1 MIRRAFLVALL
12 LTAAGSAL
20 AVAGKTRTRKK
31 PAAKRASVTA
41 AAPLAGRIAYIGEGA
56 NLYVCGAACGKPTC
70 ITCAAKAEHAFAGPL
85 APVALSNG
93 IEQAVA
99 VPPQYDLPTF
109 SPDGTQIAY
118 SSLQHERGGTSFGV
132 NAYDLNRRA
141 ATVIFQSSDRPIYF
155 FWLPDGRRLFFLA
168 SDGQSLKL
176 ILAQSSEAKPVRVL
190 LTGLPLFFDWK
201 QASSDLAFHYLPVE
215 GAGPEQIGLM
225 DITDRDQ
232 RVVKA
237 IAKGRTPF
245 RSPAWSPDGSHLAYV
260 VDNKNGQLALMVA
273 NADGSAPK
281 PMVGLAPATTAF
293 VWAPDSSHIAFSTLK
308 QEGKMSYDGVNLLD
322 IGSGNISTL
331 VSDPV
336 IAYNFSPDGRWLAY
350 IGTTETSNSWNVVAA
365 GGGKARKLCSFV
377 ATGPESIAYQ
387 VFDQYALSHRF
398 WSPDSRALVFAGV
411 ILKEGQAPAEQMPP
425 PSVWVLPVDGGA
437 PRELADGSIAFWS
450 PRR

>member
-12 LTAAGSAL
+12 LTAAGSAF
-20 AVAGKTRTRKK
+20 AIAGKSRTGK
-31 PAAKRASVTA
+31 PAAKGASTTA
-41 AAPLAGRIAYIGEGA
+41 AAPIAGRIAYIGEGA
-56 NLYVCGAACGKPTC
+56 NLYVCGAACEKPTC
-70 ITCAAKAEHAFAGPL
+70 ITCAAKAEHAL
-85 APVALSNG
+85 ADALTPVALNSG
-93 IEQAVA
+93 IEQAA
-99 VPPQYDLPTF
+99 APAPQYDLPTF
-109 SPDGTQIAY
+109 SPDGTQVAY
-118 SSLQHERGGTSFGV
+118 SSAQHERGGASFGV

-168 SDGQSLKL
+168 SDGESLKL
-176 ILAQSSEAKPVRVL
+176 ILAQAREAKPVRIL

-201 QASSDLAFHYLPVE
+201 QASSDLAFHYVPVE
-215 GAGPEQIGLM
+215 GAGLEQIGLM
-225 DITDRDQ
+225 GVTDHDQ

-237 IAKGRTPF
+237 ISKGKAPF
-245 RSPAWSPDGSHLAYV
+245 RGPAWSPDGSHLAYV
-260 VDNKNGQLALMVA
+260 IDNKNGQSALMVA

-293 VWAPDSSHIAFSTLK
+293 VWAPDSRHIALSTLK

-350 IGTTETSNSWNVVAA
+350 IGTTETSNTWNVIAA
-365 GGGKARKLCSFV
+365 GGGQARKLCSFV
-377 ATGPESIAYQ
+377 TTGAESIAYQ
-387 VFDQYALSHRF
+387 VFDQYALSHRI

-411 ILKEGQAPAEQMPP
+411 MLKEGQAPAEQMPP
-425 PSVWVLPVDGGA
+425 PSVWVLPIDGGP

-450 PRR
+450 PR

>member
-1 MIRRAFLVALL
+1 
-12 LTAAGSAL
+12 
-20 AVAGKTRTRKK
+20 
-31 PAAKRASVTA
+31 
-41 AAPLAGRIAYIGEGA
+41 
-56 NLYVCGAACGKPTC
+56 
-70 ITCAAKAEHAFAGPL
+70 
-85 APVALSNG
+85 
-93 IEQAVA
+93 
-99 VPPQYDLPTF
+99 LPTF
-109 SPDGTQIAY
+109 SLDGSQIAY
-118 SSLQHERGGTSFGV
+118 ASAQHERGGGSTFGI

-168 SDGQSLKL
+168 SDGESLKL
-176 ILAQSSEAKPVRVL
+176 ILAQARESTPVRIL

-201 QASSDLAFHYLPVE
+201 QASNDVAFHYVPVE

-225 DITDRDQ
+225 GVTDHDQ

-237 IAKGRTPF
+237 LSKGKAPF
-245 RSPAWSPDGSHLAYV
+245 RGPAWSPDGSHLAYV
-260 VDNKNGQLALMVA
+260 IDSKNGQSALMVA
-273 NADGSAPK
+273 NADGSEPK

-293 VWAPDSSHIAFSTLK
+293 VWAPDSGHIAFSTLK
-308 QEGKMSYDGVNLLD
+308 QQGKMSYDGVNLLD

-350 IGTTETSNSWNVVAA
+350 IGTTETSNTWNVIAA

-377 ATGPESIAYQ
+377 ATGAESIVYQ

-411 ILKEGQAPAEQMPP
+411 MLKEGQAPTEQMPP
-425 PSVWVLPVDGGA
+425 PSVWVLPTDGGP
-437 PRELADGSIAFWS
+437 PREVADGSIAFWS
-450 PRR
+450 PR